1 MLLHCET
8 EDGSAGRG
16 AGLAA
21 GWLRPETLETLI
33 ELNELC
39 LALVAEQA
47 VSRGAPASPLLRQ
60 VAELW
65 QVLDPAARRR
75 AAGCPYLLVDAGFA
89 DPVRWRQPGS
99 LGVGDGADAPYTTFF
114 TVPAATELARLV
126 LTYAW
131 HLARSQSA
139 AARLLLG
146 MPDPC
151 AALIAHLGLR
161 QIQALAEAHPEWL
174 RPRWPTRVR
183 VLRELEQRRRHP
195 AFVAQLV
202 ADLPEQAV
210 LLAARIER
218 HARVEIAHHLRLD
231 AGRGIHLA
239 GLGHGPRLLGVVGL
253 GVEAQPLD
261 LVDELG
267 EGIEVGH
274 GDHLTDLGVRV
285 AAGAGRRE
293 AAEEG
298 AAAGAPAEVG
308 LLGVSLLHGDLLGG
322 AHVGQGQHDIRGLA
336 LETDAAD
343 HRARHTAEEPADQS
357 AEVAAAGVAVLGDHV
372 GHQHV
377 VGGLHLALA
386 DVRAAAHLAGAGERA
401 LLLGRREALA
411 AIEQREALRLRHEHL
426 DERLGG
432 LEVVLQP
439 PLVLRLGDRERADL
453 LVAGRNFRRRLIG
466 GECTEREPEA
476 RNREG
481 WQNDALEP
489 LVRQHATRS

>member
-47 VSRGAPASPLLRQ
+47 VSRGAPASPLLRE

-99 LGVGDGADAPYTTFF
+99 LGVGDGADSPYATFF

-139 AARLLLG
+139 
-146 MPDPC
+146 

-183 VLRELEQRRRHP
+183 VWREL
-195 AFVAQLV
+195 
-202 ADLPEQAV
+202 
-210 LLAARIER
+210 LLAAAAGEAPALER
-218 HARVEIAHHLRLD
+218 ARLHGLTLLAAEARGSLSARAD
-231 AGRGIHLA
+231 PGRG
-239 GLGHGPRLLGVVGL
+239 
-253 GVEAQPLD
+253 
-261 LVDELG
+261 
-267 EGIEVGH
+267 
-274 GDHLTDLGVRV
+274 
-285 AAGAGRRE
+285 
-293 AAEEG
+293 
-298 AAAGAPAEVG
+298 
-308 LLGVSLLHGDLLGG
+308 
-322 AHVGQGQHDIRGLA
+322 
-336 LETDAAD
+336 
-343 HRARHTAEEPADQS
+343 TA
-357 AEVAAAGVAVLGDHV
+357 
-372 GHQHV
+372 
-377 VGGLHLALA
+377 
-386 DVRAAAHLAGAGERA
+386 
-401 LLLGRREALA
+401 
-411 AIEQREALRLRHEHL
+411 
-426 DERLGG
+426 
-432 LEVVLQP
+432 
-439 PLVLRLGDRERADL
+439 
-453 LVAGRNFRRRLIG
+453 
-466 GECTEREPEA
+466 
-476 RNREG
+476 
-481 WQNDALEP
+481 
-489 LVRQHATRS
+489 